1 MDITIKNY
9 LKGNTAL
16 APSKGYPI
24 HDVIKEAL
32 DKRELVYLDF
42 KEMELMTTAFLNA
55 LIGKLYSE
63 FTSEYLN
70 TYLKIKYISPSDVP
84 LLKKV
89 IDTAKLYFSDPQT
102 FDDYMKKTFN
112 DE

>member
-1 MDITIKNY
+1 MDIIIKDY
-9 LKGNTAL
+9 LEGNTAL

-24 HDVIKEAL
+24 HDIIKSNL
-32 DKRELVYLDF
+32 DKRETVYLDF

-55 LIGKLYSE
+55 VIGKLYSE

-70 TYLKIKYISPSDVP
+70 TYLKIKYISSSDVV

-89 IDTAKLYFSDPQT
+89 IDTAKLYFTDPEA
-102 FDDYMKKTFN
+102 FNDHMKKTFN